1 MKRWIVPLF
10 AISAVSFAWSQDK
23 PAASEPAKPAGG
35 AAGQMTD
42 PVEILKAA
50 DAAAKA
56 VDTVRYRCHARLDGA
71 ARGSLSAEGDVILS
85 GGSEQGFKQ
94 FRMELGVKGPAD
106 SAVRQV
112 TLGCDGENYWLL
124 DAVEKKVHADVDP
137 GVMGRS
143 AQFVPHAG
151 MLEFVHPTPFKDEI
165 NAKKSELLG
174 VKKVGEV
181 ECYEVSVDYG
191 QGDQKAVWCFSTKDL
206 LPRAV
211 KRTFPGQDGKL
222 ITNEI
227 TLEKLEV
234 APKLDD
240 KTFAVPSPEGYE
252 KTDQPAP

>member
-1 MKRWIVPLF
+1 MMKRWIVPLLTV
-10 AISAVSFAWSQDK
+10 SAVSLAWGQDK
-23 PAASEPAKPAGG
+23 PAASAPSKSAGASG
-35 AAGQMTD
+35 PMTD

-56 VDTVRYRCHARLDGA
+56 VDSVRYRCQARLEGA
-71 ARGSLSAEGDVILS
+71 ARGNLSAEGEVILS
-85 GGSEQGFKQ
+85 GGSEQGFKR

-112 TLGCDGENYWLL
+112 TLGSDGETYWLL
-124 DAVEKKVHADVDP
+124 DAVEKRVHADIDP

-143 AQFVPHAG
+143 AQFVQLAG

-191 QGDQKAVWCFSTKDL
+191 QGDQKADWCFSTKDL

-234 APKLDD
+234 APKVED
-240 KTFAVPSPEGYE
+240 KAFAVPAPEGYE
-252 KTDQPAP
+252 KTDKPAP